1 MSRIRRH
8 SPFPHHWPVHVAGS
22 QALGLRGSA
31 VRGSGVQGP
40 GVCPAPAADSG
51 VKSAAAPR
59 PDGALAAAPW
69 LGLHYEAEGT

>member
-8 SPFPHHWPVHVAGS
+8 SPFHWPVHVAGI

-51 VKSAAAPR
+51 VTSAAAPR
-59 PDGALAAAPW
+59 PDCQLAAAPW